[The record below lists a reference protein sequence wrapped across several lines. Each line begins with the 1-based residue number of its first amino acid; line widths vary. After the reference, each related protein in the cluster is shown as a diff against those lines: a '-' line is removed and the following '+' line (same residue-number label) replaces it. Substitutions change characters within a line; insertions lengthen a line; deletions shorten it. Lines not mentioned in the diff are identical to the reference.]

1 VKRAAALL
9 ALALGSS
16 ACSVLL
22 GLDEAEFDPSL
33 ERSGDGG
40 DDGGAANA
48 SGGAS
53 AGSAGEIV
61 ADSAGAGGASE

>member
-1 VKRAAALL
+1 MKRAAALL

-48 SGGAS
+48 SGGS
-53 AGSAGEIV
+53 AGSAGEV
-61 ADSAGAGGASE
+61 GDGSAGAAGARE

>member
-9 ALALGSS
+9 TLVLGSS

-22 GLDEAEFDPSL
+22 GLDEADFDPSL

-53 AGSAGEIV
+53 AGSAGETV
-61 ADSAGAGGASE
+61 AGSTGAAGASE

>member
-9 ALALGSS
+9 GLALGGS

-22 GLDEAEFDPSL
+22 GLDEADFDPSL

-40 DDGGAANA
+40 DDGGTANA

-53 AGSAGEIV
+53 AGSADEIV
-61 ADSAGAGGASE
+61 AGSAGTAGASE

>member
-1 VKRAAALL
+1 VKRGAALL

-22 GLDEAEFDPSL
+22 GLDEADFDPSL

-40 DDGGAANA
+40 ADGGALDA
-48 SGGAS
+48 SGAS

-61 ADSAGAGGASE
+61 SGSAGAAGVSE

>member
-40 DDGGAANA
+40 DDGGADA

-61 ADSAGAGGASE
+61 AGSAGAAGVSE